1 MVLELKHITQI
12 MECLNHTN
20 GYWNAGDANS
30 ILPLLEY
37 RHIIQMEKRKGGSGS
52 TVNVN
57 PKHWAPFGCPAY
69 VLTDAMQDNKQI
81 QNKWKPRSR
90 VGIYLGRSPM
100 HGRNVALVLNNA
112 TGLVSAQFHV
122 DFDES
127 FQTLDNKN
135 KLEHPW
141 LSLAGFTQ
149 YQKLKAKS
157 GELKTY
163 KLGATTDS
171 SSEGGVRKRKRAK
184 ALDRPVD
191 VRSRLS
197 PKAAKLQHHNKQNTK
212 KYKRKQNKC

>member
-1 MVLELKHITQI
+1 MECFDHMNGSRTTGGAKNILPSPECKHIK
-12 MECLNHTN
+12 
-20 GYWNAGDANS
+20 
-30 ILPLLEY
+30 
-37 RHIIQMEKRKGGSGS
+37 QMEKRKGGSGS

-90 VGIYLGRSPM
+90 VGIYLGRSPI

-135 KLEHPW
+135 KL
-141 LSLAGFTQ
+141 
-149 YQKLKAKS
+149 
-157 GELKTY
+157 
-163 KLGATTDS
+163 
-171 SSEGGVRKRKRAK
+171 
-184 ALDRPVD
+184 
-191 VRSRLS
+191 
-197 PKAAKLQHHNKQNTK
+197 
-212 KYKRKQNKC
+212 